1 VRGVDEEKVI
11 AALEDEVSR
20 IKSNLA
26 AGHEGDEDPQTFTVY
41 SEGQLHGL
49 EYALRKI
56 RSEPEP
62 G

>member
-1 VRGVDEEKVI
+1 MI